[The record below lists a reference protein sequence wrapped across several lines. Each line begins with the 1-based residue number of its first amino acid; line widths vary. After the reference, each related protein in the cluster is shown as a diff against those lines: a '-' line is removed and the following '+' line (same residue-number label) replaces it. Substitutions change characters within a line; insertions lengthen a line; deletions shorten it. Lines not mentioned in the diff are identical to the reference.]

1 MKAPGFMLYFDDYD
15 KINSL
20 DDAQLGRLL
29 RSLFEFADSGREPTN
44 LDPATDM
51 AFKFISSKVILGID
65 KYNAKCERNRM
76 NGKLGGRPRKDNE
89 KPNGFLKNP
98 QKPNGF
104 LENPKCNYNSKSN
117 NKSKRTLNEKE
128 SRKTATRFT
137 PPTLKEVQLFCKS
150 ENLSIDAQRF
160 VNYYAAQ
167 GWKLSN
173 GNSMKDWHAAA
184 RNWARKD
191 GQDIQQQSAL
201 DIPATNAIDY
211 QQGFR

>member
-76 NGKLGGRPRKDNE
+76 NGKLGGRPKRGIE
-89 KPNGFLKNP
+89 KPNGFLENP

-104 LENPKCNYNSKSN
+104 LENPKSNNN

-128 SRKTATRFT
+128 SRQTATRFR
-137 PPTLKEVQLFCKS
+137 PPTIKDVQDFCDD
-150 ENLSIDAQRF
+150 EGLSIDTQRF

-173 GNSMKDWHAAA
+173 GNNMKDWHAAA

-191 GQDIQQQSAL
+191 GQEQQSVL
-201 DIPATNAIDY
+201 DIPATNATDY